1 MKRCSESS
9 FFYGWRKKMGKMLWG
24 CCFQINFQCTEWK
37 ICQKIRSEFFQKA
50 VCCTDC
56 SVTSDFCA
64 FQREPCKD
72 EIIVLLELHRAAG
85 LASIFPNNHTLEW
98 MEMYFPMKSHP
109 NRSPFDIASGAAY
122 SKRLFGYRNSTVNTY
137 TITSAS
143 VRPLLIEDGFNPR
156 AVGLHFP
163 FDETGLVFHCVRRE
177 QIRWCWQPE

>member
-1 MKRCSESS
+1 M
-9 FFYGWRKKMGKMLWG
+9 
-24 CCFQINFQCTEWK
+24 
-37 ICQKIRSEFFQKA
+37 
-50 VCCTDC
+50 CCTDC

-163 FDETGLVFHCVRRE
+163 FDETGLVFHCVRKE